1 MSKGITITYELSP
14 PADTPAPSLDKA
26 RTLDFAVPEKT
37 ELKAY
42 YAGLREA
49 IEKARNAVGEELTV
63 WRDAVG
69 NRELTKEPKVVKK
82 DDEEE
87 DAAIDGA
94 RKGERGR
101 STGGS
106 PR

>member
-1 MSKGITITYELSP
+1 MSKNITITYELSP
-14 PADTPAPSLDKA
+14 PADTPAPSLDKS

-42 YAGLREA
+42 YSGVREA

-69 NRELTKEPKVVKK
+69 SRELTREPKVVKK
-82 DDEEE
+82 DDDEDDGEEDDEEE
-87 DAAIDGA
+87 
-94 RKGERGR
+94 
-101 STGGS
+101 
-106 PR
+106 